1 MKLTESLSLLEFLFN
16 GSFLT
21 NIFIGLLFFLGFIA
35 LYSFFLK
42 YLYLKEISNKENDFL
57 ANIADCIYDQRIDS
71 AKDLCKR
78 VSSPES
84 RIIKKGLDKIG
95 NSSFEMFVAVVNQRE
110 IEVLGMRKN
119 LFKFELLAKII
130 LLIGVLGTGISLISF
145 FAQADTDLFSLHF
158 YTTLIPISIGALL
171 GLFIYLFKMIL
182 VSRLH
187 SIEVDLKTKGNK
199 FLEIVAETK

>member
-42 YLYLKEISNKENDFL
+42 YLYLKEISNKDNDFL

-130 LLIGVLGTGISLISF
+130 LLIGLSGTGISLISF
-145 FAQADTDLFSLHF
+145 FAQADANLFSLHF

-171 GLFIYLFKMIL
+171 GLIIYLFKMIL

-199 FLEIVAETK
+199 FLEIVAESK

>member
-42 YLYLKEISNKENDFL
+42 HLYLKEISNKDNDFL

-130 LLIGVLGTGISLISF
+130 LLIGLSGTGISLISF
-145 FAQADTDLFSLHF
+145 FAQADTDLFSHHF
-158 YTTLIPISIGALL
+158 YTTLIPISIGSLL
-171 GLFIYLFKMIL
+171 GLIIYLFKMIL

-199 FLEIVAETK
+199 FLEIVAESK